1 MITQENVSTMV
12 SMITPDIMRMLI
24 EDRGITWQEAS
35 ELLYN
40 SVLYSALED
49 ETTKL
54 WHLSSVALY
63 GMLIEELET
72 GKITTIPEE
81 QS

>member
-35 ELLYN
+35 DLLYN
-40 SVLYSALED
+40 SLLYSALEY
-49 ETTKL
+49 EATKL
-54 WHLSSVALY
+54 WRLSSVALY
-63 GMLIEELET
+63 DMLFEELET
-72 GKITTIPEE
+72 GRITTIPEE

>member
-12 SMITPDIMRMLI
+12 SMITPDLMRMLI

-49 ETTKL
+49 EATKL
-54 WHLSSVALY
+54 WHLSSAALY
-63 GMLIEELET
+63 DMLIEELDT
-72 GKITTIPEE
+72 GRITTIPEE